1 MAGTTAGTSRGAG
14 RGARNTTHTPNDVR
28 NEMKELQ
35 IRWYAFCLAPRRE
48 HVVRKVEF
56 VVFPPVVLPEEDL
69 HARPR
74 GLDGVGVGPGVRIE
88 EVDALVHS
96 AIHATLRT
104 EIAVRTAP
112 ITDDRSAGFD
122 SVTYDGHQPVG
133 GSVQHGNKKCSARF
147 SFNTAKHPLTL
158 NPLQTKR
165 RLLYLKTQAV
175 PRCKHFSSRL

>member
-1 MAGTTAGTSRGAG
+1 
-14 RGARNTTHTPNDVR
+14 
-28 NEMKELQ
+28 
-35 IRWYAFCLAPRRE
+35 
-48 HVVRKVEF
+48 VRKVEF